1 MRPQSTHSPDRT
13 ARNFKKVIGDN
24 YYTAISANLPHGEQ
38 IDEMLGRNQQV
49 NLHWSRFMQ
58 ALNTLGLAEMDSRHK
73 EVQRLLRENGVTYV
87 VHGEQHGH
95 RPWELD
101 PIPLIISD
109 TDWDIISAGLTQRAE
124 LLNLILTDL
133 YGERRLIKDGLIPP
147 EVVYAHAGFLRACV
161 GLIPSGVPSLLSYAA
176 DLARGPDGR
185 MWVLSDRTQAPSGA
199 SYALENRTALAR
211 ALPNFFGEVGVHRL
225 SSFFRS
231 LQNSLFELPSHYQF
245 RQPEV
250 GAGLPNPYGTT
261 QRQTQNPHVV
271 VLTPGPLNETYFEHA
286 YIANYL
292 GYTLVQGDDLTVW
305 DGRVWLKSI
314 DGLRPVDIILRRVD
328 DIFCDPLE
336 LRQDSRL
343 GIAGLLEAIR
353 HGNVLVVNPPGSG
366 ALENPSLLPFL
377 PNIAKHLLGEDL
389 RLPSVATWWCGE
401 PKQRD
406 YVLANIK
413 RLVIKPIYRTPG
425 GHPLFGT
432 EMRNTELATLR
443 SKIIAAPHLYVG
455 QEYIHFSTTP
465 SLIEGKLEPR
475 RAVLRAFL
483 FAEKNGYAVMP
494 GGLTRCESETEALT
508 VSIQNGGVSKD
519 TWILAPEPEPH
530 ISLWQQRTGRG
541 QTAEASGGLS
551 SRAAENLFW
560 VGRYAERAEGHTRL
574 LRIMLDKVKMDKMG
588 LETSHL
594 AQVAPTTPSTET
606 LGEDTRE
613 VSELI
618 YLRSMLRALTGLTSS
633 HPGLVSHEGEQSLE
647 SELLSIMFDTTNSG
661 SLVSTLQALVSAA
674 YAVRDRWSTDTWRVM
689 NRIEDLCAGLEK
701 SIPEDGSTAVEGT
714 GFPGFPYT
722 DLVLQ
727 EAEVASLDQLMIF
740 LSALSGLNAESMTQ
754 TIGWRSLDIGRRIE
768 RSLLL
773 IVLCRSSL
781 VAVQDNWIEDLL
793 LESVLAVAESLI
805 TYRQRYRS
813 ELHFPTALELLLL
826 DEDNPRSLLYQLKRL
841 EAHIRVLPRE
851 DLRYRLSEEEQL
863 ILEALTQLQ
872 LSNTIELAAHSDR
885 TTQRT
890 GLEKLL
896 VRLAQILIDISDVLT
911 QTYFSHVQRPQQL
924 TTTVGDGGFSLG
936 ID

>member
-1 MRPQSTHSPDRT
+1 MQQSDTTDW
-13 ARNFKKVIGDN
+13 KVIGDN
-24 YYTAISANLPHGEQ
+24 YYTAISANSPHAEQ
-38 IDEMLGRNQQV
+38 IDEMLGRDQQI
-49 NLHWSRFMQ
+49 NPHWLSFMQ
-58 ALNTLGLAEMDSRHK
+58 ALNTIGLAEMESRHQ

-101 PIPLIISD
+101 PIPLIISN
-109 TDWDIISAGLTQRAE
+109 TDWDTISTGLTQRAE
-124 LLNLILTDL
+124 LLNLILMDL

-147 EVVYAHAGFLRACV
+147 ELVYSHGGFLRACA
-161 GLIPSGVPSLLSYAA
+161 GLIPSGFPFLLSYAA

-185 MWVLSDRTQAPSGA
+185 MWVLSDRTQAPAGA

-231 LQNSLFELPSHYQF
+231 LQNSLFELPLQYQLT
-245 RQPEV
+245 QSES
-250 GAGLPNPYGTT
+250 GTGNA
-261 QRQTQNPHVV
+261 QRQAHNPHIV

-328 DIFCDPLE
+328 DLFCDPLE

-343 GIAGLLEAIR
+343 GVAGLLEAVR
-353 HGNVLVVNPPGSG
+353 HGNVIVVNPPGSG
-366 ALENPSLLPFL
+366 ALENPSLMPFL
-377 PNIAKHLLGEDL
+377 PNIAKHLMGEDL

-401 PKQRD
+401 PDQRD
-406 YVLANIK
+406 YVLANLK
-413 RLVIKPIYRTPG
+413 TLVIKPIYRQLG
-425 GHPLFGT
+425 SRPLFGP
-432 EMRNTELATLR
+432 EMSNAELETLR
-443 SKIIAAPHLYVG
+443 AQIIAEPHLYVG

-475 RAVLRAFL
+475 RAILRAFL
-483 FAEKNGYAVMP
+483 FAEKGGYAVMP
-494 GGLTRCESETEALT
+494 GGLTRCESKTEELT

-530 ISLWQQRTGRG
+530 ISLWQQRTGRM
-541 QTAEASGGLS
+541 QTAEASGVLS

-560 VGRYAERAEGHTRL
+560 VGRYAERAEGHARL
-574 LRIMLDKVKMDKMG
+574 LRIILDKVKMDKMG

-594 AQVAPTTPSTET
+594 GQVAPAISITET

-613 VSELI
+613 VSELT
-618 YLRSMLRALTGLTSS
+618 YLRSMLRSLTGLTSS
-633 HPGLVSHEGEQSLE
+633 HPGFADKGEQSLE
-647 SELLSIMFDTTNSG
+647 SELLSIMLDTANSG
-661 SLVSTLQALVSAA
+661 SLVSTLQALLSAA

-689 NRIEDLCAGLEK
+689 NRIEDLCTTLEK
-701 SIPEDGSTAVEGT
+701 SVPENADMNVGET
-714 GFPGFPYT
+714 GLPSPYT

-727 EAEVASLDQLMIF
+727 EAELASLDQLMIF
-740 LSALSGLNAESMTQ
+740 LSALSGLNAENMTQ
-754 TIGWRSLDIGRRIE
+754 TVGWISLDIGRRIE

-781 VAVQDNWIEDLL
+781 VAVQDDWIEVLL
-793 LESVLAVAESLI
+793 LESVLAAAESLI
-805 TYRQRYRS
+805 TYRRRYRS

-841 EAHIRVLPRE
+841 EEHIRVLPRE
-851 DLRYRLSEEEQL
+851 KQRYRLSEEEQL

-924 TTTVGDGGFSLG
+924 TTTDSF
-936 ID
+936 